1 MGSLKLSL
9 PTLMTLLCTLLII
22 KIRRIGNWI
31 PESATNSLS
40 IRKYQK
46 MKTLPLLD
54 SLVSNKLYAKN
65 YFKRWL
71 KMDRI
76 CSLHKSLKI
85 IYSCSLEKKFQYF
98 IQSVLFYNLPLKYM
112 IGLLLRLF
120 FFWMIKQILVRH
132 YGRFLLWDPTKK
144 GQWVLHVYTI
154 ATYVVSWLK
163 WLQMNLNEFK
173 WPQWIF

>member
-1 MGSLKLSL
+1 V
-9 PTLMTLLCTLLII
+9 
-22 KIRRIGNWI
+22 
-31 PESATNSLS
+31 
-40 IRKYQK
+40 
-46 MKTLPLLD
+46 
-54 SLVSNKLYAKN
+54 LVSNKLYAKN

-76 CSLHKSLKI
+76 CSLYKSLKL
-85 IYSCSLEKKFQYF
+85 IYSFSLEKKFQYF

-163 WLQMNLNEFK
+163 WLQMNLNDLSWFFRHKDTHLESFRSWGNK
-173 WPQWIF
+173 INCIINMQFLSFFCVGSQTQCED